1 MASLPCPRCGL
12 PAQRVVLTPPYVVGQ
27 ANRPTSEAPINLTRY
42 LEAQGEIV
50 HQAEKH
56 GVEPPDLFK
65 AAKDRIAR
73 GDAIAIE

>member
-1 MASLPCPRCGL
+1 M
-12 PAQRVVLTPPYVVGQ
+12 PAQRVVLSPPYATGFR
-27 ANRPTSEAPINLTRY
+27 ARPTSEAPINMTRY

-56 GVEPPDLFK
+56 GVEPPDLYQ

>member
-1 MASLPCPRCGL
+1 M
-12 PAQRVVLTPPYVVGQ
+12 TPPYVVGQ
-27 ANRPTSEAPINLTRY
+27 ANRPTREAPINLSRY

-50 HQAEKH
+50 NQAEKH